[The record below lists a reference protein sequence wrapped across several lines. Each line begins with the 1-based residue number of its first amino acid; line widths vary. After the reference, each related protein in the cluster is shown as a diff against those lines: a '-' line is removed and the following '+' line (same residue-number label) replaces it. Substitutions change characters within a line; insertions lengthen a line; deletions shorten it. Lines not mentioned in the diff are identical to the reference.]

1 LRERERERERWHL
14 HENKREMKCV
24 VGRKN
29 HFRLFMMSPYSIEM
43 FDIIFIKL
51 FVKRDDTFMTTNE
64 T

>member
-1 LRERERERERWHL
+1 MFSSNFLERERERERWHL

-43 FDIIFIKL
+43 FDILSSSNFLSREMIPS
-51 FVKRDDTFMTTNE
+51 
-64 T
+64 